1 MVLREECVLIEAN
14 LRRYD
19 YASGNATTKRI
30 LSSGICDM
38 NHYIATKGRFLIDD
52 NNNFYCSSMQANQ
65 QQQLDAVD
73 KRLLNE
79 IQWVFPLADRPYLEI
94 AERYDISEEDVMRR
108 IAFMKNMGI
117 IRQIN
122 AIFDTRRLGYK
133 SALVAFA
140 VRPDK
145 LDEVAEKVNE
155 HPGVSHNYERNHEY
169 NMWFT
174 LAVPPGSDMKQEL
187 DRMASFEGVVKHR
200 VLPTLKLYKIGV
212 RLDMVNKDPDK
223 LEPTEKVKHLNPEKV
238 QLTERDIQFI
248 RELQKDLS
256 VAPEPFKELANNL
269 GITTAELFAKAA
281 EYENTGIM
289 RRFAAIL
296 RHREAGFLANGM
308 VVWHVPDNKVD
319 EVGFRLAAFPQVS
332 HCYRRPVYP
341 DWRFNLFSMVHART
355 LQAAEKIAAEMSE
368 TVGMKDYQILFS
380 SREFKKERVKYF
392 V

>member
-1 MVLREECVLIEAN
+1 
-14 LRRYD
+14 
-19 YASGNATTKRI
+19 
-30 LSSGICDM
+30 
-38 NHYIATKGRFLIDD
+38 
-52 NNNFYCSSMQANQ
+52 MQAKQ
-65 QQQLDAVD
+65 EQQLDAVD
-73 KRLLNE
+73 KKLLNE
-79 IQWVFPLADRPYLEI
+79 IQWVFPLVDRPYLEI
-94 AERYDISEEDVMRR
+94 AKRHSISEEDVMQR

-133 SALVAFA
+133 SALIAFA

-145 LDEVAEKVNE
+145 LDYVAAKVNE

-174 LAVPPGSDMKQEL
+174 LAVPPGSDMKKDL
-187 DRMASFEGVVKHR
+187 DRMASFEGVIKHR

-223 LEPTEKVKHLNPEKV
+223 LAPTDKVKHPNQEKV
-238 QLTERDIQFI
+238 QLDERDREFI
-248 RELQKDLS
+248 RELQKDLA
-256 VAPEPFKELANNL
+256 VVPEPFKELANSL
-269 GITTAELFAKAA
+269 GITTAQLFAKAA

-296 RHREAGFLANGM
+296 RHREAGFVANGM
-308 VVWHVPDNKVD
+308 VVWQVPENRID
-319 EVGFRLAAFPQVS
+319 EVGLRLAAFPQVS
-332 HCYRRPVYP
+332 HCYRRPIYP

-355 LQAAEKIAAEMSE
+355 LKAAEKIAIEMSE
-368 TVGMKDYQILFS
+368 TVGIKEYQILFS
-380 SREFKKERVKYF
+380 SREFKKERIKYF

>member
-1 MVLREECVLIEAN
+1 M
-14 LRRYD
+14 
-19 YASGNATTKRI
+19 
-30 LSSGICDM
+30 
-38 NHYIATKGRFLIDD
+38 
-52 NNNFYCSSMQANQ
+52 
-65 QQQLDAVD
+65 QLDQQYIDPLD
-73 KRLLNE
+73 KQLLND
-79 IQWVFPLADRPYLEI
+79 IQWTFPLSQRPYLEI
-94 AERYDISEEDVMRR
+94 ATKHGLTENDVMNR
-108 IAFMKNMGI
+108 ISLMKQSGL

-133 SALVAFA
+133 SALIAFA

-145 LDEVAEKVNE
+145 LDYVAGKVNE
-155 HPGVSHNYERNHEY
+155 HPGVSHNYERNHEF
-169 NMWFT
+169 NMWLT
-174 LAVPPGSDMKQEL
+174 LAVPPGSDMKQDL
-187 DRMASFEGVVKHR
+187 DRMASFEGVIKHR

-223 LEPTEKVKHLNPEKV
+223 PVPTDKVKYLNQEKV
-238 QLTERDIQFI
+238 QLSERDREFI
-248 RELQKDLS
+248 RELQKDLA
-256 VAPEPFKELANNL
+256 VVPEPFKELANSL
-269 GITTAELFAKAA
+269 DVTTAELFAKAA

-296 RHREAGFLANGM
+296 RHREAGFIANGM
-308 VVWHVPDNKVD
+308 VVWQVPENRVD
-319 EVGFRLAAFPQVS
+319 EVGFRFAAFPQVS

-368 TVGMKDYQILFS
+368 TVGIKDYHILFS